1 MNQSLIELRKKPHT
15 SISAIKTYLSCPRR
29 FSLHYLQKVQPAF
42 RPAALVF
49 GSAWHETIGLWLSDD
64 TAGLEQ
70 LRDHLRDGLAAR
82 IRGENNVLFDDE
94 NEDEASLIDTA
105 IRMLDAFITLVP
117 RPEKTLAVEMAF
129 RLELAH
135 PVTEEVLPVAL
146 IGALDAVVLEGGR
159 GAVWELK
166 SGKKKW
172 SADQF
177 EFDLQATAYGI
188 AARQE
193 GYDGVDLK
201 FLITTKTQKP
211 DVQRETVIRH
221 RADEDELVQ
230 IAFGVLRAVEA
241 GIDMPIR
248 GWQCGTCAFS
258 SACRP

>member
-15 SISAIKTYLSCPRR
+15 SVSAIKTFLSCPRK
-29 FSLHYLQKVQPAF
+29 FHLSYVLKTQPAF

-49 GSAWHETIGLWLSDD
+49 GSAWHDTIGVWLSDD
-64 TAGLEQ
+64 TVGIQQ

-82 IRGENNVLFDDE
+82 LRGESNVLFDDE
-94 NEDEASLIDTA
+94 DDDEGSLVDTA
-105 IRMLDAFITLVP
+105 VRMLDAFITLVP

-129 RLELAH
+129 QLEVAH
-135 PVTEEVLPVAL
+135 PVTGEVLPVPL

-172 SADQF
+172 SDDQF

-188 AARQE
+188 AARE
-193 GYDGVDLK
+193 GGYDGVDLK
-201 FLITTKTQKP
+201 FLITTKTKKP

-221 RADEDELVQ
+221 RADEDELAE
-230 IAFGVLRAVEA
+230 IAFGVHRAVEA
-241 GIDMPIR
+241 GVDYPNR
-248 GWQCGTCAFS
+248 GWQCGTCQYAA
-258 SACRP
+258 ACRS

>member
-1 MNQSLIELRKKPHT
+1 MNQLLELRKRPHT

-29 FSLHYLQKVQPAF
+29 YFLSYVLKTQPAF

-49 GSAWHETIGLWLSDD
+49 GSAWHETIGMWL
-64 TAGLEQ
+64 TAEVVDVEA
-70 LRDHLRDGLAAR
+70 LRQHLRDGLTAR
-82 IRGENNVLFDDE
+82 LRGENNVLFDDE
-94 NEDEASLIDTA
+94 KEDEGSLVDMA
-105 IRMLDAFITLVP
+105 VRMLDAFIMLVP

-129 RLELAH
+129 ELELAH
-135 PVTEEVLPVAL
+135 PTTGEILLPVPL

-177 EFDLQATAYGI
+177 EFDLQATTYGI
-188 AARQE
+188 AARQG

-201 FLITTKTQKP
+201 FLITTKSKNP

-221 RADEDELVQ
+221 RADEEELAE
-230 IAFGVLRAVEA
+230 IAFAVHRAVEA
-241 GIDMPIR
+241 GVDYPNR
-248 GWQCGTCAFS
+248 GWQCRVCPYA
-258 SACRP
+258 AVCRP

>member
-1 MNQSLIELRKKPHT
+1 MNLVELRRKKHT
-15 SISAIKTYLSCPRR
+15 SISAIKTYQSCGRKYFLSYV
-29 FSLHYLQKVQPAF
+29 LKTQPAF

-49 GSAWHETIGLWLSDD
+49 GTAWHDTIGLWLSDD
-64 TAGLEQ
+64 TVGVQQ

-82 IRGENNVLFDDE
+82 LRGENNVLFDDE
-94 NEDEASLIDTA
+94 DENEGSLVDTA
-105 IRMLDAFITLVP
+105 VRMLDAFITLVP
-117 RPEKTLAVEMAF
+117 RPEKTLAVELAF
-129 RLELAH
+129 QLALAH
-135 PVTEEVLPVAL
+135 PVTGEALPVPL

-201 FLITTKTQKP
+201 FLVTTKTKKP

-230 IAFGVLRAVEA
+230 IAFGVQRAVEA